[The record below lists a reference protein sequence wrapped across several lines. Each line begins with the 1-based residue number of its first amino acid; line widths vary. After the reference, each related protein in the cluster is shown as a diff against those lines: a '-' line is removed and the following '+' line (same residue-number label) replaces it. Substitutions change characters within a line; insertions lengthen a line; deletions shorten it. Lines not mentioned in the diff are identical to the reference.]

1 MFIMIIIAFALLM
14 STLFAIERKLSK
26 ANEQNQELIDL
37 LREKLGKKE

>member
-1 MFIMIIIAFALLM
+1 MIIIAFALLM